1 MPRLAPRPPRDGFRQ
16 EFDGLEIAEVAD
28 LAIVSIAT
36 PQGRDAEL
44 ARAVSGAYGIALPS
58 VGASVEADA
67 DEIRFLGLQPGQ
79 CFALFE
85 RRDDRPVE
93 TITRKL
99 SDSGYYTDQS
109 DSWAVL
115 RLSGTRCREA
125 LERICPLDLHVET
138 FVTGAVARTAMEHL
152 GVIIFRD
159 GEDSFLLLSARSSAP
174 SFLHAVVTS
183 AKNIQ

>member
-1 MPRLAPRPPRDGFRQ
+1 MPRLVSRPPLDGFRQ

-36 PQGRDAEL
+36 PQGREAEL
-44 ARAVSGAYGIALPS
+44 ARAVSDAYGIALPP
-58 VGASVEADA
+58 VGASVGADTGNL
-67 DEIRFLGLQPGQ
+67 RFLGLQPGQ

-93 TITRKL
+93 AIARKL
-99 SDSGYYTDQS
+99 SDGGYYTDQS

-115 RLSGTRCREA
+115 RLSGARCREA
-125 LERICPLDLHVET
+125 LERICPLDLHPET
-138 FVTGAVARTAMEHL
+138 FATGAVARTAMEHL

-159 GEDSFLLLSARSSAP
+159 GEDSFLLLSARSSAS

-183 AKNIQ
+183 AKSIQ

>member
-1 MPRLAPRPPRDGFRQ
+1 MPRLAPSSPLNGFRQ
-16 EFDGLEIAEVAD
+16 EFDRLEITEITD
-28 LAIVSIAT
+28 LALVSIAS
-36 PQGRDAEL
+36 PQGREAEL
-44 ARAVSGAYGIALPS
+44 ASAVSGAYGIALPP
-58 VGASVEADA
+58 VGSSVEADA
-67 DEIRFLGLQPGQ
+67 GEPRFLGLQPGQ

-85 RRDDRPVE
+85 RQDEGPVD
-93 TITRKL
+93 IIARKL
-99 SDSGYYTDQS
+99 SDAGYYTDQS

-115 RLSGTRCREA
+115 RVSGTRCREA
-125 LERICPLDLHVET
+125 LERICPLDLHPQT
-138 FVTGAVARTAMEHL
+138 FVTGAVARTVMEHL